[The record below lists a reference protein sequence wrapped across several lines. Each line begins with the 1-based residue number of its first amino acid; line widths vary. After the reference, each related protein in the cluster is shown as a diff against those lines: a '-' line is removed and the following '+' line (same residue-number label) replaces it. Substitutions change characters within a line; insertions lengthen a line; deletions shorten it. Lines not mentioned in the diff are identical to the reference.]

1 VASDHEIYFQNPLS
15 MPTKD
20 LIGMALAV
28 MGIAGGVIAAC
39 VSKRVRDVFFFGM
52 IFLAPMTEDWDVNF
66 VSRDF
71 YRGTTRGFEFSLV
84 DILSISLLFSAL
96 LVPRRGQSRGFW
108 PASFGLMILMFLY
121 ACFNVA
127 IADPKLFGLFEL
139 MKMVRGITIFLA
151 VAFFVRDERGL
162 RLFLC
167 ALCLVVAYEGYLA
180 LKQRYLW
187 GMHRVPGTVDDSNSL
202 SVFFCMTA
210 PVCVAV
216 LTSNLPKYLKA
227 LAAVAIPLA
236 TVGMILTISRA
247 GVVILGIVLLGA
259 TLATMSWKFTARKVA
274 ITMVVLIGVAGV
286 TAKSWKTLQARFAS
300 SSLDDEYGKKKNMG
314 RGYYIKVAKAIAE
327 DRTFGV
333 GLNNWSYWVS
343 QKYGLK
349 LGYRFVPYKG
359 TDKEPSTIVPENSN
373 VDAAQAAPAH
383 CLLALMLGE
392 LGYPGLILFVLLWL
406 RWFQIGISFLFS
418 HTPDPMRRIGVGIF
432 FAMCGIFLQSL
443 TEWVFRQSPIYY
455 VFHILLGVL
464 VSLYYIK
471 KQAKRALKSG
481 MEVPE
486 EAAAELAY
494 EPEPQPVHARTG
506 RIFQLL

>member
-1 VASDHEIYFQNPLS
+1 

-28 MGIAGGVIAAC
+28 MGIAGGVIAAS
-39 VSKRVRDVFFFGM
+39 VSKRVRDFFFFGM

-108 PASFGLMILMFLY
+108 PASFGLLILMFLY

-202 SVFFCMTA
+202 SMFFSA
-210 PVCVAV
+210 
-216 LTSNLPKYLKA
+216 
-227 LAAVAIPLA
+227 
-236 TVGMILTISRA
+236 
-247 GVVILGIVLLGA
+247 
-259 TLATMSWKFTARKVA
+259 
-274 ITMVVLIGVAGV
+274 
-286 TAKSWKTLQARFAS
+286 
-300 SSLDDEYGKKKNMG
+300 
-314 RGYYIKVAKAIAE
+314 
-327 DRTFGV
+327 
-333 GLNNWSYWVS
+333 
-343 QKYGLK
+343 
-349 LGYRFVPYKG
+349 
-359 TDKEPSTIVPENSN
+359 
-373 VDAAQAAPAH
+373 
-383 CLLALMLGE
+383 
-392 LGYPGLILFVLLWL
+392 
-406 RWFQIGISFLFS
+406 
-418 HTPDPMRRIGVGIF
+418 
-432 FAMCGIFLQSL
+432 
-443 TEWVFRQSPIYY
+443 
-455 VFHILLGVL
+455 
-464 VSLYYIK
+464 
-471 KQAKRALKSG
+471 
-481 MEVPE
+481 
-486 EAAAELAY
+486 
-494 EPEPQPVHARTG
+494 
-506 RIFQLL
+506 